1 MKKLILSAS
10 LLILGANAFAQE
22 NDNGVSLDGR
32 WFVMGQAGFNSADEG
47 NDQSYSFV
55 PQVGNF
61 VSSDVALGLG
71 VGYIGAKQEAE
82 NGNVV
87 STNKQNLLLVKP
99 FARKYWG
106 VAKNLFVFGEL
117 SVPLGFGKNTD
128 ETALGNTTT
137 TAEAKYTNIGVQ
149 VAPGLDYYLSDNWS
163 LEAAFGLLGWNST
176 KPKDGDSANS
186 FNFGLNSGVDNG
198 VKIGIKYTF

>member
-32 WFVMGQAGFNSADEG
+32 WFIMGQAGYNSSNEG
-47 NDQSYSFV
+47 NTQSYSIV

-61 VSSDVALGLG
+61 VSEDVALGLG
-71 VGYIGAKQEAE
+71 IGYIGSKNESELNNVTSTQKE
-82 NGNVV
+82 N
-87 STNKQNLLLVKP
+87 LFLVKP

-117 SVPLGFGKNTD
+117 SVPLGFGKNTS
-128 ETALGNTTT
+128 ETSLGNTTT

-163 LEAAFGLLGWNST
+163 LEATFGLLGWNST
-176 KPKDGDSANS
+176 KPENGDAANS

>member
-32 WFVMGQAGFNSADEG
+32 WFIMGQAGYNSSNEG
-47 NDQSYSFV
+47 NTQSYSIV

-61 VSSDVALGLG
+61 VSEDVALGLG
-71 VGYIGAKQEAE
+71 IGYIGSKNESEVNNVTNTQKE
-82 NGNVV
+82 NLFV
-87 STNKQNLLLVKP
+87 VKP

-117 SVPLGFGKNTD
+117 SVPLGFGKNTS
-128 ETALGNTTT
+128 ETSLGNTTT
-137 TAEAKYTNIGVQ
+137 TGEAKYTNIGVQ

-163 LEAAFGLLGWNST
+163 LEAAFGLLGWSST